1 MSKDKDNA
9 NDGDGSSSG
18 GNKSEMSLRAQK
30 NLIPKLI
37 TPVFVRQFLGDKESA
52 VLELWE
58 KMTME
63 LERGRHL
70 RAHGVIGQLVSD
82 LWSSEKKVVEKRFK
96 RTYKIVIKLGIL
108 LKNDVITQ
116 EEKQHL
122 DRLTQH
128 LEMIAEITVKTFRDK
143 VPYDYEMISGLVHT
157 VGEEANAVL
166 CNHMTTK
173 NLNKLS
179 GIVQYFEGRDF
190 LDLAYDKTLSH
201 NTIMAS
207 IVDNLADLMCLY

>member
-70 RAHGVIGQLVSD
+70 RAHGGQLVSD